1 MHPERSVCFIMN
13 ETKEYI
19 IDQAYSL
26 FLTKSYEA
34 VSINDISKAIGLTK
48 GALYHH
54 FLNKEELFKAVI
66 DKHLRISSMGNLKP
80 DITLAEFIRVHVEHA
95 RQIIDAI
102 HIEPQQFVPVNYL
115 SLIID
120 AFRHYPGY
128 DHDNVQL
135 FSIETIRI
143 KNILDHAVETGEIRN
158 DIDTQVMSLNFFSIA
173 VGIATNL
180 IARSSPS
187 AAIEAFQLQM
197 NQFYLLLKK

>member
-1 MHPERSVCFIMN
+1 MHPERSVCFDMN
-13 ETKEYI
+13 DTKEYI

-34 VSINDISKAIGLTK
+34 VSISDISKAIGFTK

-66 DKHLRISSMGNLKP
+66 DKYLKISAMGNLKP
-80 DITLAEFIRVHVEHA
+80 DITLAEYIRENVEHA
-95 RQIIDAI
+95 RQIVDAI
-102 HIEPQQFVPVNYL
+102 RIEPQQFVPVNYL

-128 DHDNVQL
+128 DRDNVQL
-135 FSIETIRI
+135 FSVETTRI
-143 KNILDHAVETGEIRN
+143 KNILDHAVEIGEIRN
-158 DIDTQVMSLNFFSIA
+158 DIDTQVMALNFLSIA

-187 AAIEAFQLQM
+187 AAIETFQLQL